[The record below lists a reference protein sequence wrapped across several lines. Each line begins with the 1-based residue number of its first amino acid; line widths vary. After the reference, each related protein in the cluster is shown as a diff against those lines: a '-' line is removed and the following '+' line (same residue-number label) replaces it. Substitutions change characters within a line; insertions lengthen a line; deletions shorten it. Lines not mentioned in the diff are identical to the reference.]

1 MKRIHALLA
10 VLVMAGSTGSAQL
23 IRLVAKQELS
33 VAEIEKNADEE
44 AWRIFFSGAGAG
56 A

>member
-1 MKRIHALLA
+1 MKRIYALLA

-33 VAEIEKNADEE
+33 VAEIEKTDGNEE
-44 AWRIFFSGAGAG
+44 AF
-56 A
+56 